1 MSDLKPGDSPLRAH
15 APRLARLRLLAALAT
30 VPSHRGVC
38 SFLPGSAP
46 VLACQ
51 IPTGKYG
58 ERLKDQVEERL
69 RFYDSGEAP
78 RKNIDVMKE
87 VIAEL
92 QAEGGGGGGGDDD
105 KAAKKAKKA
114 EKEAKK
120 AAKEVKKASKGEAGE
135 KRKAED
141 GEASAKKKAA
151 KEAAAV
157 KAAEHHK
164 GAHQGDPD
172 QRQRLG
178 GKV

>member
-1 MSDLKPGDSPLRAH
+1 MATLPRLPCLDPNAQTRGMSDLKPGDSPLRAH

-78 RKNIDVMKE
+78 RKNIDVMRAVME
-87 VIAEL
+87 EL
-92 QAEGGGGGGGDDD
+92 RAEGKLGGGEGDGGAD
-105 KAAKKAKKA
+105 KKKEKKDKKEKKADKDKK
-114 EKEAKK
+114 
-120 AAKEVKKASKGEAGE
+120 E
-135 KRKAED
+135 KRKSEGGDED
-141 GEASAKKKAA
+141 GGEKKK
-151 KEAAAV
+151 K
-157 KAAEHHK
+157 KK
-164 GAHQGDPD
+164 D
-172 QRQRLG
+172 
-178 GKV
+178 K

>member
-51 IPTGKYG
+51 IPTAKYG

-78 RKNIDVMKE
+78 RKNIDVMRAVME
-87 VIAEL
+87 EL
-92 QAEGGGGGGGDDD
+92 RAEGKLGGGEGDGGAD
-105 KAAKKAKKA
+105 KKKEKKDKKEKKADKDKK
-114 EKEAKK
+114 
-120 AAKEVKKASKGEAGE
+120 E
-135 KRKAED
+135 KRKSEGGDED
-141 GEASAKKKAA
+141 GGEKKK
-151 KEAAAV
+151 K
-157 KAAEHHK
+157 KK
-164 GAHQGDPD
+164 D
-172 QRQRLG
+172 
-178 GKV
+178 K

>member
-30 VPSHRGVC
+30 VHSHRGVC

-78 RKNIDVMKE
+78 RKNIDVMRAVME
-87 VIAEL
+87 EL
-92 QAEGGGGGGGDDD
+92 RAEGKLGGGEGDGGAD
-105 KAAKKAKKA
+105 KKKEKKDKKEKKADKDKK
-114 EKEAKK
+114 
-120 AAKEVKKASKGEAGE
+120 E
-135 KRKAED
+135 KRKSEGGDED
-141 GEASAKKKAA
+141 GGEKKK
-151 KEAAAV
+151 K
-157 KAAEHHK
+157 KK
-164 GAHQGDPD
+164 D
-172 QRQRLG
+172 
-178 GKV
+178 K